1 MSKKLKLSHNL
12 DDNELEEVL
21 EKALKGLRG
30 DLENPKDFSEKLAND
45 LAKDTEETYNKVIDN
60 MLEEIFKVLESSEKG

>member
-1 MSKKLKLSHNL
+1 MGKKLKLSHNL

-30 DLENPKDFSEKLAND
+30 ETIKPKDFSEKLAND
-45 LAKDTEETYNKVIDN
+45 LAIENNETFDKVIDN
-60 MLEEIFKVLESSEKG
+60 MLKEIFEVIDASEKD

>member
-1 MSKKLKLSHNL
+1 MSKKIKLSHNL

-45 LAKDTEETYNKVIDN
+45 LAKDNEKTYNKVIDN
-60 MLEEIFKVLESSEKG
+60 MLKEIFEVIDASEKG